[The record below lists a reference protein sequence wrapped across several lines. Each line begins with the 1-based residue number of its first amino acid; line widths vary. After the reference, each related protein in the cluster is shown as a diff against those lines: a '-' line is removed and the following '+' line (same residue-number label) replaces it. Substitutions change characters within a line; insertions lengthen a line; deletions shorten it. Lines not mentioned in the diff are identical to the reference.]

1 MRHGKKI
8 PKLGRKAPHRRAMLA
23 NLVGSL
29 FRYKRV
35 KTTLQK
41 AKAAKP
47 LADKLISLAIEPTL
61 ANKRNIISSLRDE
74 RSAFILL
81 NEVAPMFKDAPRKGG
96 YTRILRLGR
105 RLGDGAEMAIFE
117 IVPGEEK
124 PEEKSKKKTKKGKT
138 TTKKKT
144 KATPKEEPS
153 PEPEAEAKTAPE
165 EEKTEEKE

>member
-1 MRHGKKI
+1 MRHGKKV
-8 PKLGRKAPHRRAMLA
+8 PKLGRKTPHRRAMLA
-23 NLVGSL
+23 NLVSSL

-61 ANKRNIISSLRDE
+61 ADKRNIISTLRDE
-74 RSAFILL
+74 LSAFTLI
-81 NEVAPMFKDAPRKGG
+81 NEVAPMFRNTPRKGG

-117 IVPGEEK
+117 IVPSEEKSEEK
-124 PEEKSKKKTKKGKT
+124 PKKKRTATKKETKT
-138 TTKKKT
+138 
-144 KATPKEEPS
+144 ATKEEQ
-153 PEPEAEAKTAPE
+153 T
-165 EEKTEEKE
+165 EKKE